1 MKTVV
6 IPNDISIPGVVN
18 DEIYQKYTVLLERD
32 IDHLLKSSE
41 SLEEVHCPGCS
52 VGKTDCLAW
61 VMGMNYKVC
70 TGCGSYFVSPRPK
83 QEVLDR
89 FYKESA
95 ACRYWRQEMTQL
107 SDQQLYYIYGP
118 RVAWMIEWADEYLG
132 PKALLVDYQTKYS
145 FLIKHIHTQKVF
157 GQIKLLSHQLFEKK
171 ELLADEFYIK
181 DEAAGFLGRV
191 DILTSFESLER
202 VCDPAAFMR
211 LAYEYCR
218 PGGLFLF
225 TAATSSGFEYQVLKA
240 QAPNLN
246 PINRLN
252 ILSLEA
258 MVALLEKAG
267 FEVLELSTPGR
278 LDVEIVK
285 NVLEKKDLPE
295 IDPFWKYVFQRRQAK
310 TFQAFQEFLQENR
323 LSSHARI
330 VAKKKI
336 GER

>member
-18 DEIYQKYTVLLERD
+18 DDIYQKYTVLLKED
-32 IDHLLKSSE
+32 IDRLLKSSE
-41 SLEEVHCPGCS
+41 ALHDVHCPGC
-52 VGKTDCLAW
+52 LATKADFFAR
-61 VMGMNYKVC
+61 VMGMDYKVC
-70 TGCGSYFVSPRPK
+70 SGCGSYFVSPRPK
-83 QEVLDR
+83 QKVLDQ
-89 FYKESA
+89 FYKDST
-95 ACRYWRQEMTQL
+95 ACRYWRQEMVQL

-132 PKALLVDYQTKYS
+132 PNPLLVDYQTKYS
-145 FLIKHIHTQKVF
+145 FLIKHIHAQKVF

-171 ELLADEFYIK
+171 ELLADDFYIN
-181 DEAAGFLGRV
+181 EGASSLLGRV

-202 VCDPAAFMR
+202 VWDPTEFIRTAH
-211 LAYEYCR
+211 EYCR
-218 PGGLFLF
+218 PGGLFLL

-258 MVALLEKAG
+258 MVVLLEKAG

-285 NVLEKKDLPE
+285 NAIEKADLPG
-295 IDPFWKYVFQRRQAK
+295 IDPFWKYVFRHRQAK

-330 VAKKKI
+330 VAKKKT
-336 GER
+336 